1 MLLDRLSAFIARY
14 RGLPIMLAVLLVAVN
29 LILQFFPGLGWIVS
43 SNLLLHLGIIVGFIG
58 LLLAEAVG

>member
-14 RGLPIMLAVLLVAVN
+14 RGLPIMIAVALVIANLA
-29 LILQFFPGLGWIVS
+29 LQFFPGLGWMAT
-43 SNLLLHLGIIVGFIG
+43 SNLLLHLGIIIGFIG

>member
-14 RGLPIMLAVLLVAVN
+14 RGLPIMIAVALVIAN
-29 LILQFFPGLGWIVS
+29 LVLQFFPSLGWIS
-43 SNLLLHLGIIVGFIG
+43 TSNLLLHLGIIVGFVG

>member
-14 RGLPIMLAVLLVAVN
+14 RGLPTMIAVALVFVN
-29 LILQFFPGLGWIVS
+29 LVLQFFPSLGWIAS
-43 SNLLLHLGIIVGFIG
+43 SNLLLHLGIIVGFVG